1 MEPGEEAGAD
11 PRRLGRRQSTS
22 EEQDRPSTSSGQS
35 DVRMNDHRTRAGFV
49 AVIGAPNAGKST
61 LVNALVGQKVAIVSP
76 KAQTTRARLMGIAV
90 HEATQILLVDT
101 PGIFQPKRRLDRAMV
116 AAAWTG
122 AQDADLILLL
132 IDAAARVTDDVE
144 RIIASLGDRQHPLF
158 LVFNKIDL
166 IKKPDLLALS
176 SNLTG
181 RLNPDKVF
189 MISATQ
195 GDGVPDLK
203 QALSDAMPEGPW
215 LYPEDEV
222 SDATDRMIAAELTR
236 EQVVNQLYQELPY
249 AVAIETETWQ
259 DRPDGS
265 TEIRQQIL
273 VERDSQKAIVIG
285 KGGQRLKAI
294 GAAARAEIAEHLGR
308 PAHLFLHVKVNPR
321 WDEDRGLYREIG
333 LEWAD

>member
-1 MEPGEEAGAD
+1 M
-11 PRRLGRRQSTS
+11 S
-22 EEQDRPSTSSGQS
+22 E
-35 DVRMNDHRTRAGFV
+35 TRAGFV

-76 KAQTTRARLMGIAV
+76 KAQTTRSRLMGIAIQDG
-90 HEATQILLVDT
+90 AQILLVDT
-101 PGIFQPKRRLDRAMV
+101 PGIFEPRRRLDRAMV
-116 AAAWTG
+116 AAAWSG
-122 AQDADLILLL
+122 AQDADLVLLVIDASERIREEVLEGLDKREHPLLL
-132 IDAAARVTDDVE
+132 V
-144 RIIASLGDRQHPLF
+144 L
-158 LVFNKIDL
+158 NKIDL
-166 IKKPDLLALS
+166 LKKEKLLGLAADLTA
-176 SNLTG
+176 

-203 QALSDAMPEGPW
+203 QALAEDMPEGPW

-236 EQVVNQLYQELPY
+236 EQVVNQLHQELPY
-249 AVAIETETWQ
+249 ATAIETETWE
-259 DRPDGS
+259 DRVDGS
-265 TEIRQQIL
+265 TAIRQQIL

-285 KGGQRLKAI
+285 KSGRRLKAI
-294 GAAARAEIAEHLGR
+294 GAAAREEIAHHLGR
-308 PAHLFLHVKVNPR
+308 PVHLFLHVKVNPR

>member
-1 MEPGEEAGAD
+1 MTE
-11 PRRLGRRQSTS
+11 
-22 EEQDRPSTSSGQS
+22 
-35 DVRMNDHRTRAGFV
+35 TRAGFV

-90 HEATQILLVDT
+90 HDKAQILLVDT
-101 PGIFQPKRRLDRAMV
+101 PGIFAPKRRLDRAMV

-122 AQDADLILLL
+122 AQDADLVLLV
-132 IDAAARVTDDVE
+132 IDASERVKEDVLAGLE
-144 RIIASLGDRQHPLF
+144 KRHQPLF
-158 LVFNKIDL
+158 LVLNKVDL
-166 IKKPDLLALS
+166 VKKPELLKLATDLTA
-176 SNLTG
+176 
-181 RLNPDKVF
+181 RLDPDQVF

-203 QALSDAMPEGPW
+203 QALADVMPPGPW

-249 AVAIETETWQ
+249 ATAVETETWT

-294 GAAARAEIAEHLGR
+294 GAAARQQIAQHLGR
-308 PAHLFLHVKVNPR
+308 PVHLLLHVKVAPK

-333 LEWAD
+333 LDWAD